1 MPAKSWLQQAYVSI
15 EKHSHLK
22 DMQTK
27 KWVPIQTKLCYTGKN
42 SNCKE
47 RGSVMGE
54 LLREDEALLISRSQS
69 GDVNAFNQ
77 LVLYYQQII
86 YNMILRMLGDRDT
99 AADVAQDTFIAAF
112 RAIQS
117 FRGGSSF
124 RAWLLRIAS
133 NQSCDHW
140 RRTHRHPVD
149 SLDSLIDEDEPSSAS
164 AMSSLIDTAQEVNP
178 EEALLTQE
186 LQQIIQLG
194 LEELP
199 LDQRVAVVL
208 CDIQGLSY
216 EEIASAT
223 QTAPGTV
230 RSRIARGR
238 TRLRAYLLKH
248 RELLP
253 GNYRL
258 LSDRE

>member
-86 YNMILRMLGDRDT
+86 YNTILRMLGDRDT
-99 AADVAQDTFIAAF
+99 AADVTQDPFIAAF

-133 NQSCDHW
+133 NQACDYW
-140 RRTHRHPVD
+140 RRANRHPQD
-149 SLDSLIDEDEPSSAS
+149 SLDTIMDEDEPHDAGLLN
-164 AMSSLIDTAQEVNP
+164 ALIATEQAANP
-178 EEALLTQE
+178 EELLLNQE
-186 LQQIIQLG
+186 LQELLQKGIQ
-194 LEELP
+194 ELP
-199 LDQRVAVVL
+199 LDQRVAIIL
-208 CDIQGLSY
+208 CDVQGLSY
-216 EEIASAT
+216 EEIATST
-223 QTAPGTV
+223 QTSLGTV
-230 RSRIARGR
+230 RS
-238 TRLRAYLLKH
+238 
-248 RELLP
+248 
-253 GNYRL
+253 
-258 LSDRE
+258 

>member
-1 MPAKSWLQQAYVSI
+1 
-15 EKHSHLK
+15 
-22 DMQTK
+22 
-27 KWVPIQTKLCYTGKN
+27 
-42 SNCKE
+42 
-47 RGSVMGE
+47 MGE
-54 LLREDEALLISRSQS
+54 TVREDELLLVARSQR
-69 GDVNAFNQ
+69 GDVDAFNT
-77 LVLYYQQII
+77 LVLRYQQAVFTVV
-86 YNMILRMLGDRDT
+86 MRMLGDRDI
-99 AADVAQDTFIAAF
+99 AADVTQETFLAAF
-112 RAIQS
+112 RAMPN

-124 RAWLLRIAS
+124 RAWLMRIAS

-149 SLDSLIDEDEPSSAS
+149 SLDDLTGEDEPTSA
-164 AMSSLIDTAQEVNP
+164 AVMSSLIETAQDVNP

-194 LEELP
+194 LEKLP

-216 EEIASAT
+216 EEIAEAT
-223 QTAPGTV
+223 TTTLGTV

-238 TRLRAYLLKH
+238 TRLRAYLLQH